1 MLVPAINSVIKM
13 IMALDAVASLRA
25 PSASCDRADKRAI
38 HLLPNALHRS
48 CADAAL
54 TRHLPYAFAATQ
66 MRLDALFKRGIDPRP
81 TELRAL
87 CDRAFKASVDALPDH
102 AALKL
107 GKRTADL
114 KHELA
119 GRRRGVDRLLVEVE
133 IDAAGLQRL
142 DRAQQVDQASSDAIN
157 TPRHDDVELAPG
169 RILEHLVEAWTPIAA
184 LCAANACI
192 TVLLDDVP
200 APPFGDLAQGGDL
213 VLDGLLVGRY
223 ADVNSGA
230 LMHDS
235 PQCCQQPITSAVLK
249 TAVCWTSTRAEKH
262 H

>member
-1 MLVPAINSVIKM
+1 VRIIC
-13 IMALDAVASLRA
+13 AL
-25 PSASCDRADKRAI
+25 SASRGHADERAF
-38 HLLPNALHRS
+38 HLLLNALHRTS
-48 CADAAL
+48 ADAAL
-54 TRHLPYAFAATQ
+54 ARDLPYAFAATQ

-81 TELRAL
+81 AELRAL
-87 CDRAFKASVDALPDH
+87 CDRALKASADALPDH

-107 GKRTADL
+107 GERAADL

-142 DRAQQVDQASSDAIN
+142 DGAQQVDQASSDAIN

-169 RILEHLVEAWTPIAA
+169 RILEHLVEAWTLIAA

-213 VLDGLLVGRY
+213 VLDRLLVG
-223 ADVNSGA
+223 
-230 LMHDS
+230 
-235 PQCCQQPITSAVLK
+235 
-249 TAVCWTSTRAEKH
+249 
-262 H
+262 